1 MDFIYKEEAIS
12 KTDCENLINY
22 FEENINLAKKGS
34 AGVKNLNNLEINIK
48 LNKPSDF
55 NNLGKTLDN
64 ALLNYVKNFPLFKK
78 LHPFRLYRSF
88 QLCRFLPGNHYSNIH
103 CENDGN
109 SKYLNRVLA
118 WMVYLNDIKNGG
130 GTEFIHQNIT
140 LTPKAGN
147 LYIWPAGPTHMHKGV
162 VALNEKKYFLTG
174 WYVFS

>member
-88 QLCRFLPGNHYSNIH
+88 QLCRFLPGNHYSTIH

-118 WMVYLNDIKNGG
+118 WMVYLNDIKK
-130 GTEFIHQNIT
+130 EEEQNSYIKT
-140 LTPKAGN
+140 LLLLLKQVI
-147 LYIWPAGPTHMHKGV
+147 YIFGRLGQHTCTKELWH
-162 VALNEKKYFLTG
+162 
-174 WYVFS
+174 